1 MVAANTAFTDG
12 LASDSVA
19 YPWPG
24 YHSNAL
30 LNVCLSH
37 FKGQL

>member
-1 MVAANTAFTDG
+1 MVAANTGFTDG
-12 LASDSVA
+12 LVSDSVA
-19 YPWPG
+19 YPWPK
-24 YHSNAL
+24 YHSNDL

>member
-1 MVAANTAFTDG
+1 MVAANTGFTNG
-12 LASDSVA
+12 LVSDSVA
-19 YPWPG
+19 YPWSS

-30 LNVCLSH
+30 LNVCLSY